1 MVAVR
6 LCVLFLSCLLASAWT
21 VERLKNTV
29 DLRNVNYPRPSL
41 CHGLQLLLW
50 FAQLVHEIDQ
60 DGILTLDSKCNPK
73 RGDFG
78 FSYFGNE
85 DEILPILSEEGKEY
99 YSVGNLNTKEYPQA
113 NELLN
118 YIKGVKNT
126 CSWQKDT
133 YRLVVSMHPNQPR
146 KVYNAYITAH
156 NFGKDGFPPS
166 TTYEIDPVLIQQIK
180 NSKLCNVANNFCN
193 YFSFDPRKKSP
204 QKTKPTICYGQE
216 FDVENRRIPTIIK
229 GFEAEMQLYSKNGTA
244 CARLYIKKTYC
255 KWLDDFN
262 SSWVGFYNNSESPNE
277 NYKTYSYAVYFKK
290 IIGHDKKCYDVYE
303 YQSNLPIAPG
313 VQIRFFPNNPYTGAL
328 AQTTPWKAAEEWM
341 KSLSDCKNINPD
353 RPNDL
358 SYLTDRRN
366 IYGLDANRV
375 TPIKIKGFKAR
386 MQLYAKDG
394 KACARIYID
403 KTFSNWQDVF
413 TQSWVGFYNS
423 SQNPSET
430 YNADVKRF
438 EKRVGHSIKCYD
450 IYEFQSNLP
459 IAHGVQIRFFL
470 NNARESEL
478 TQSIPWQTA
487 KEWMTSSSDCAS
499 SFWSD
504 PETDDANS
512 VIPTKIKE
520 FGARLQLYNKDD
532 KACARVYIEKTF
544 SNWLNVFT
552 ESWVGF
558 YNSSQDPNE
567 RYVKYEYVKN
577 IQKVEGHSGACYDI
591 YEYQSNSPIFP
602 GVQIR
607 FFLKNTY
614 TSEIAK
620 TTPWQP
626 AEKAS
631 TSPSDCKDL
640 NHDRPDVWSYR
651 PDQEYNYGSEFD
663 DLNRVMPTK
672 IKGFEASL
680 QLYEKYG
687 KACARLYIKK
697 TFSEW
702 QYDFASSWVGFYNPV
717 QNPNGRYDAYEYV
730 GNFEKVA
737 GHGIKDYDIYEY
749 ESSLPIAPGVQ
760 ISFFLND
767 SYSSELAKSTLWE
780 VV

>member
-1 MVAVR
+1 M
-6 LCVLFLSCLLASAWT
+6 
-21 VERLKNTV
+21 
-29 DLRNVNYPRPSL
+29 P
-41 CHGLQLLLW
+41 
-50 FAQLVHEIDQ
+50 VHEIDQ

-78 FSYFGNE
+78 FHYFGNE
-85 DEILPILSEEGKEY
+85 DQILPILSDEGREY
-99 YSVGNLNTKEYPQA
+99 YSVGNLNTIEYPQA
-113 NELLN
+113 NELLI
-118 YIKGVKNT
+118 YIKRFKNI

-133 YRLVVSMHPNQPR
+133 DRLVVSMHPNQPR

-166 TTYEIDPVLIQQIK
+166 TTYEIDPVVIQQIK
-180 NSKLCNVANNFCN
+180 NSKLCNVTNNFCN
-193 YFSFDPRKKSP
+193 YFSFDPRRKSP
-204 QKTKPTICYGQE
+204 QKTKPTMCYDQE

-229 GFEAEMQLYSKNGTA
+229 GFEAEMQLYNKN
-244 CARLYIKKTYC
+244 
-255 KWLDDFN
+255 
-262 SSWVGFYNNSESPNE
+262 
-277 NYKTYSYAVYFKK
+277 
-290 IIGHDKKCYDVYE
+290 GHDKRCYDVYE
-303 YQSNLPIAPG
+303 YQSNVPIAPG
-313 VQIRFFPNNPYTGAL
+313 VQIRFFLNNTYTSRL

-341 KSLSDCKNINPD
+341 KSLSDCKNRNPD
-353 RPNDL
+353 RPNVL
-358 SYLTDRRN
+358 SYVTDRRN
-366 IYGLDANRV
+366 IYGLDANIV
-375 TPIKIKGFKAR
+375 IPIKIKGFKAR

-413 TQSWVGFYNS
+413 TQSW
-423 SQNPSET
+423 
-430 YNADVKRF
+430 
-438 EKRVGHSIKCYD
+438 
-450 IYEFQSNLP
+450 SNLP

-470 NNARESEL
+470 NNALESEL
-478 TQSIPWQTA
+478 TQTIPWQTA
-487 KEWMTSSSDCAS
+487 EEWMTSSSDCAS

-504 PETDDANS
+504 PETDDANG
-512 VIPTKIKE
+512 VFPTKIKE
-520 FGARLQLYNKDD
+520 FGARLQLYNIDD

-567 RYVKYEYVKN
+567 SYIKYEYVKN
-577 IQKVEGHSGACYDI
+577 IQKVEGHSRACYDI

-607 FFLKNTY
+607 FFLNNAY

-626 AEKAS
+626 AEKAT
-631 TSPSDCKDL
+631 TSPSDCKNL
-640 NHDRPDVWSYR
+640 NPDRPMS
-651 PDQEYNYGSEFD
+651 GHTCLMKKFD
-663 DLNRVMPTK
+663 DINRVMPTK

-702 QYDFASSWVGFYNPV
+702 QYDLGSSWVGFYNPV
-717 QNPNGRYDAYEYV
+717 QNPNGRYDQYV
-730 GNFEKVA
+730 GHFEKVV

-749 ESSLPIAPGVQ
+749 ESNL
-760 ISFFLND
+760 
-767 SYSSELAKSTLWE
+767 
-780 VV
+780 